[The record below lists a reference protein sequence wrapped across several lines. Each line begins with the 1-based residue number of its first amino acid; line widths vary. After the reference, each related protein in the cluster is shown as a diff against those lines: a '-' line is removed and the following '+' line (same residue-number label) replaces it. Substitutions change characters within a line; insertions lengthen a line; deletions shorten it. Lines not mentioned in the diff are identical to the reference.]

1 MEGFDQ
7 ARQHPRRKRK
17 AESQD
22 NERLSKRL
30 SLLNIGKLRFIDL
43 LIYFA
48 VPFPVFFLRSS
59 CLFPSFDAV
68 QSIACACHPPHVSR
82 RGMIS

>member
-30 SLLNIGKLRFIDL
+30 SLLNIGEC
-43 LIYFA
+43 
-48 VPFPVFFLRSS
+48 S
-59 CLFPSFDAV
+59 
-68 QSIACACHPPHVSR
+68 
-82 RGMIS
+82 

>member
-1 MEGFDQ
+1 MGEEREQSSGSGSGMLGTQSPSSPAPGILMEGFDQ

-30 SLLNIGKLRFIDL
+30 SLLNIGE
-43 LIYFA
+43 
-48 VPFPVFFLRSS
+48 
-59 CLFPSFDAV
+59 C
-68 QSIACACHPPHVSR
+68 
-82 RGMIS
+82 G